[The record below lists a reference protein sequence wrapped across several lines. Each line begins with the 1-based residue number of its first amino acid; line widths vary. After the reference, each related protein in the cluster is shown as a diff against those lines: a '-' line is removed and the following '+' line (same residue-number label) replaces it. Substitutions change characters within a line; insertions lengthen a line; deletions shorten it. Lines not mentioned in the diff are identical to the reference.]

1 MKELI
6 SLLEKVSD
14 DISDI
19 TDITKRSKEIGV
31 TTDVAFTFK
40 SIEDGILNNIH
51 NATNEQINKLK
62 TYKFKYYHE
71 LNDNDVLLSEI
82 RKRLRDS
89 KLKDLGI

>member
-14 DISDI
+14 DIRDI
-19 TDITKRSKEIGV
+19 TDVTKRSKEIGV

-71 LNDNDVLLSEI
+71 LNDDDILLAEI
-82 RKRLRDS
+82 RKRLRDR
-89 KLKDLGI
+89 KLKELGI